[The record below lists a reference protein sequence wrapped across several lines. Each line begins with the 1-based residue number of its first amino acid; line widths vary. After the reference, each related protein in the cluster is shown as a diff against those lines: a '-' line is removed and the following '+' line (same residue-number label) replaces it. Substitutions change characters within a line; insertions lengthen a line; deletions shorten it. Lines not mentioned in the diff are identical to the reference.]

1 MKQFRREFVKIL
13 FQKRTY
19 FGWVGLFIVPFI
31 ITVAIRLSGDTSGPH
46 GGASQSGGDQV
57 GADFFFNLISTNGL
71 YVVIGSLL
79 ALVTFLLPLLACMA
93 GSQTIAGEAE
103 NGTLRTV
110 LMQPVHRG
118 TLLLTK
124 WFVAMSYIAIGLFVL
139 AAGALVSGGAFF
151 GFGSLILFTGQIVG
165 VGQSLLLILYAYL
178 FVLFAMAAVVSLAV
192 ALSTL
197 TNSGLTAMAGSLVLV
212 IIMLILGN
220 LSVFDFLRP
229 YLFTSHFMAW
239 MKFFAKPV
247 EWAPVRDALINFAI
261 WSVGMTGIAW
271 LIFRRK
277 DILS

>member
-31 ITVAIRLSGDTSGPH
+31 ITIAIRLSGDTSGPQ
-46 GGASQSGGDQV
+46 GGSQGSDQV
-57 GADFFFNLISTNGL
+57 SADFFFNLIATNGL

-139 AAGALVSGGAFF
+139 AVGALISGGAFF
-151 GFGSLILFTGQIVG
+151 GFSSLLLFSGQVVS

-178 FVLFAMAAVVSLAV
+178 FVLVAMAAVVSLAV

-220 LSVFDFLRP
+220 LSVFDFLKP
-229 YLFTSHFMAW
+229 YLFTHHFMAW
-239 MKFFAKPV
+239 MGFFTKPV
-247 EWAPVRDALINFAI
+247 DWGPVRDAFINFAI

-271 LIFRRK
+271 VIFRRK